1 MIWTRCPN
9 MIFLVLILNSKS
21 YKISKQYVSAM
32 NVVKSLMTF
41 TYHDLF
47 KMNNKISAN
56 EIKMQGV
63 ATYISIRDNSLNV
76 LYHHFLTNIISNK
89 TIPPTTTVIGKTCF
103 LVKTIHFLVLK
114 CFNRIEKYIFLS
126 TFRQGII

>member
-1 MIWTRCPN
+1 
-9 MIFLVLILNSKS
+9 MIFLVLTLNSKS

-63 ATYISIRDNSLNV
+63 ATHINIRDNSLNV
-76 LYHHFLTNIISNK
+76 LYDQFLMNIVSNI

-126 TFRQGII
+126 TFRQQII

>member
-1 MIWTRCPN
+1 
-9 MIFLVLILNSKS
+9 
-21 YKISKQYVSAM
+21 M
-32 NVVKSLMTF
+32 NVFKSLMTF

-63 ATYISIRDNSLNV
+63 ATDISIRDNSLNV
-76 LYHHFLTNIISNK
+76 LYDQFLMNIISNI

-103 LVKTIHFLVLK
+103 LVKRILFWFRRISIESKNTFFLVRFANEL
-114 CFNRIEKYIFLS
+114 FEDASLLLV
-126 TFRQGII
+126 